1 MQWNIYRYKIFLIS
15 SPNPCKT
22 FKKKKN
28 VLSVFSYS
36 DIQGKRK
43 QLFIF
48 AEPHWAFVFALD
60 QKWNPFISYESI
72 DLRSH
77 NSTRTQWQGRFLLP
91 LPEPNSDTLPKS
103 AKSTK
108 TISHDWIWQRFICP
122 FFGQKAT
129 ETLQRYNPAA
139 VQIICSLNRVPV
151 CVGNTSCNAETL
163 ATLASKH
170 ELASVK
176 IANTS

>member
-22 FKKKKN
+22 FFFLN

-36 DIQGKRK
+36 DIQWKRK
-43 QLFIF
+43 QLLIF

-108 TISHDWIWQRFICP
+108 TISHDWIWQQFICP
-122 FFGQKAT
+122 FFGRKAT